1 MIMEEKK
8 ERNLYYLH
16 ELPDYKVASGYPDI
30 RGWEVKD
37 ADNRVIGKV
46 DNLLVNK
53 KTERVVYLD
62 VEVEES
68 LLKENE
74 EPLATPASKGV
85 HQFINKE
92 GENHLIVPIG
102 LVGLD
107 EKRKVVHSNEINRD
121 TFHTKKRFRKGDME
135 NPENERVVYLL
146 YVPEEEL
153 DERNSMNDSMYNR
166 KEFQP
171 GAAAPASR

>member
-1 MIMEEKK
+1 MAEKK
-8 ERNLYYLH
+8 DRNLYYLH
-16 ELPDYKVASGYPDI
+16 ELSDYKIASGYPDV

-37 ADNRVIGKV
+37 ADNRTIGKV

-53 KTERVVYLD
+53 NTERVVYLD
-62 VEVEES
+62 IEVEES

-74 EPLATPASKGV
+74 EPLTTPASEGV

-102 LVGLD
+102 LVELD
-107 EKRKVVHSNEINRD
+107 EEKKWMHSNEINRD
-121 TFHTKKRFRKGDME
+121 TFRTKKRFRKGALEEPELELVVYRIYVPDE
-135 NPENERVVYLL
+135 VDNNENEA
-146 YVPEEEL
+146 
-153 DERNSMNDSMYNR
+153 MYNR

-171 GAAAPASR
+171 GNTMAASR